1 MMSQNQKPIRIE
13 DIQKFL
19 AEQFNVPIKDIPL
32 DLSFGDFP
40 QWDSLGH
47 MSLMAAIEDKF
58 GVAIDADAIA
68 ELTSV
73 KNIHSFL
80 DKKSNG

>member
-1 MMSQNQKPIRIE
+1 MSQNQISIKIE
-13 DIQKFL
+13 DIQEFL
-19 AEQFNVPIKDIPL
+19 AEQFNVPVQEIPL

-40 QWDSLGH
+40 RWDSLGH
-47 MSLMAAIEDKF
+47 MSLMAAIEEKF

-73 KNIHSFL
+73 KCIHSFL
-80 DKKSNG
+80 DRKTNG

>member
-1 MMSQNQKPIRIE
+1 MSQNHISIRIE
-13 DIQKFL
+13 DVQKFL
-19 AEQFNVPIKDIPL
+19 AEQFNVHVSEIPS
-32 DLSFGDFP
+32 DLSFGDLP

-47 MSLMAAIEDKF
+47 MSLMAAIEEKF

-73 KNIHSFL
+73 KFIYSFL
-80 DKKSNG
+80 DRKTNG